1 MKTYKLAIPKPC
13 HESWDSM
20 TPNAQGRFCGSCQKT
35 VTDFTGM
42 TPEQI
47 STYMLLNKDKKVC
60 GRFKNK
66 QLESIVIQIPAK
78 VMQSQTSFRK
88 IFMLAVLVAMGTTLL
103 SCADDL
109 GNKQPI
115 EKVVIT
121 DADTTVTYIDSVDI
135 PEPIYDND
143 NQFIMGEVIPV
154 PSDTARFPPAVV
166 YPADTLK

>member
-47 STYMLLNKDKKVC
+47 STYVLLNMDKKVC
-60 GRFKNK
+60 ARFKNK

-78 VMQSQTSFRK
+78 VMHSQTSFRK
-88 IFMLAVLVAMGTTLL
+88 IFMLALLVAMGTTLL

-115 EKVVIT
+115 EQVVIT
-121 DADTTVTYIDSVDI
+121 DADTTVIHIDSMDI
-135 PEPIYDND
+135 LKSND
-143 NQFIMGEVIPV
+143 DDQFTMGELAPV
-154 PSDTARFPPAVV
+154 PSDTARLPPVIV
-166 YPADTLK
+166 YPADTHK